1 MTSFTATGVPPSVA
15 IVVSENVNDLLA
27 VQDKGDVGCGTSF
40 VSRKEDKKKLTFAVS
55 QNFKFQILVD
65 CESRSAFVTL
75 DLFCWLYNRYWTR
88 IDRICLLQIMNT
100 LQFFIL

>member
-40 VSRKEDKKKLTFAVS
+40 VSRKEDK
-55 QNFKFQILVD
+55 N
-65 CESRSAFVTL
+65 
-75 DLFCWLYNRYWTR
+75 
-88 IDRICLLQIMNT
+88 
-100 LQFFIL
+100 

>member
-40 VSRKEDKKKLTFAVS
+40 FFAEGRQKNRHKIS
-55 QNFKFQILVD
+55 NFKFLWIV
-65 CESRSAFVTL
+65 SR
-75 DLFCWLYNRYWTR
+75 
-88 IDRICLLQIMNT
+88 DRHS
-100 LQFFIL
+100 